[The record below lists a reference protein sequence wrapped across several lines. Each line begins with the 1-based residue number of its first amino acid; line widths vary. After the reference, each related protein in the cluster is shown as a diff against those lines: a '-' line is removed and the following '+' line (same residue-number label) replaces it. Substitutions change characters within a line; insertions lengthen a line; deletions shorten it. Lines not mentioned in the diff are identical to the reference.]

1 MGEDRLLLGDVV
13 NWLGG
18 TSGNYV
24 TYTLEER
31 VPRLLAATFAGA
43 ALALAGC
50 ATQAVCRNPLAE
62 PGLLGVTPSAGVGAI
77 TCIASPGVTAL
88 WLINISALSGAAV
101 SVDIVHPVSLPGGL
115 GSNRLVPLGVGR

>member
-31 VPRLLAATFAGA
+31 VPRLLAATFDGA

-62 PGLLGVTPSAGVGAI
+62 PGLLGVTAGAGVGAI
-77 TCIASPGVTAL
+77 TCIAFAGITAL
-88 WLINISALSGAAV
+88 WLINISALIGARSEEHTAELQ
-101 SVDIVHPVSLPGGL
+101 SL
-115 GSNRLVPLGVGR
+115 